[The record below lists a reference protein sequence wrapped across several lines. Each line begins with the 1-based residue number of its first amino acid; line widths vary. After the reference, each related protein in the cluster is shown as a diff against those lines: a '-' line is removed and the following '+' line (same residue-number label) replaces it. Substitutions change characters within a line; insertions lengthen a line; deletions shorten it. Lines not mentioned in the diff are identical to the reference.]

1 MSLQK
6 RFKARYP
13 KANFADFKTGDFF
26 GKPNIFF
33 HSEAGGGTTVFDDD
47 GKYFR
52 SSIYFSK
59 EMKRQLGL
67 APGFPL
73 ELTHNPNPK
82 LEIPAVPFNS
92 ETRDRESGEAL
103 NTLKDALVQ
112 QEIYVTLSE
121 KFKIKFRDIFTDTV
135 ITHRSSHESRRW
147 LAGPNFE
154 YWPQTLNF
162 AFFVAT
168 TGCGVSRRILF
179 EDKMRDGKNDLT
191 DSELKLPPQ
200 VRSFFWFHV
209 YFTVRRILFELGGPQ
224 ISLPLPGDSAFSQTE
239 NKYDIPSFERICAE
253 FGISPNADFRFT
265 KGDNHGLGSVFEH
278 FTNSG
283 YTKTPFKYPSKETKF
298 EDEGGRASD
307 GNLVPYIE
315 NTEARNQYEY
325 FLCPVSHGLTS
336 AGLSRINQS
345 IESFCYAILG
355 SQVDVRSSIAGSQGS
370 AIETQRQFLSMV
382 EDAIRNPDISKSV
395 QRFQLAI
402 ESAKVRLDLAI
413 SPGLWLLP
421 SKMVVNTESVVG
433 YNNKL
438 KKATTFM
445 RIGVNSD
452 LNIPVR
458 RSAPKHNLGSRAV
471 KLPHSVVETRV
482 VKSDSEAGA
491 TAELEKAKLRTKETQ
506 VPKSKTSETRDS
518 ETGEAASETRD
529 SETGE
534 AASETRTVSTSHE
547 TNFNVLIIVAGGLA
561 WFLFR

>member
-33 HSEAGGGTTVFDDD
+33 QEGDEGTTVFDDD
-47 GKYFR
+47 GKDFR

-67 APGFPL
+67 AQGFPL

-92 ETRDRESGEAL
+92 ETLNSEAGG
-103 NTLKDALVQ
+103 TGALKDALVQ
-112 QEIYVTLSE
+112 QEIYVTPSD

-162 AFFVAT
+162 AFFIAT

-191 DSELKLPPQ
+191 DSELKIPPQ
-200 VRSFFWFHV
+200 VRTFFWFHV
-209 YFTVRRILFELGGPQ
+209 YFTVRRILFELGGVQ
-224 ISLPLPGDSAFSQTE
+224 NSLPLPGDTAFSQTE

-265 KGDNHGLGSVFEH
+265 RGDNHGLGSVFED
-278 FTNSG
+278 FSYSG
-283 YTKTPFKYPSKETKF
+283 YTKTPFKNPSKETKF

-315 NTEARNQYEY
+315 NTESGNQYEY

-355 SQVDVRSSIAGSQGS
+355 SQVDVRSSISGSQGS

-402 ESAKVRLDLAI
+402 QSAKVRLDLAI

-438 KKATTFM
+438 KKATKCM

-458 RSAPKHNLGSRAV
+458 RSTQKHNLGSRAV
-471 KLPHSVVETRV
+471 KLPHSGVETR
-482 VKSDSEAGA
+482 DSGAGA
-491 TAELEKAKLRTKETQ
+491 TAELEKAKHRTKETQ
-506 VPKSKTSETRDS
+506 VVKSRTKETQESKSKTRETRDS
-518 ETGEAASETRD
+518 ETRESSETK
-529 SETGE
+529 
-534 AASETRTVSTSHE
+534 TVSTSHE
-547 TNFNVLIIVAGGLA
+547 TNLNVLIIVAGGLA

>member
-33 HSEAGGGTTVFDDD
+33 QEGDEGTTVFDDD
-47 GKYFR
+47 GKDFR

-92 ETRDRESGEAL
+92 ETRESGA
-103 NTLKDALVQ
+103 LKDNLVQ
-112 QEIYVTLSE
+112 QEIYVTPSE
-121 KFKIKFRDIFTDTV
+121 KFKINFRDIFTDTV

-162 AFFVAT
+162 AFFIAT

-191 DSELKLPPQ
+191 DSELKIPPQ

-224 ISLPLPGDSAFSQTE
+224 NSLPLPGDTAFSQTE
-239 NKYDIPSFERICAE
+239 NKYDIPSFKRICAE

-265 KGDNHGLGSVFEH
+265 RGDNHGLGSVFEY
-278 FTNSG
+278 FSYSG

-298 EDEGGRASD
+298 ADEGGRASD

-355 SQVDVRSSIAGSQGS
+355 SQVDVRSSISGSQGS

-382 EDAIRNPDISKSV
+382 EDAIRNPEISKSV

-402 ESAKVRLDLAI
+402 QSAKVRLDLAI

-458 RSAPKHNLGSRAV
+458 RSNQKHNLGSRAV
-471 KLPHSVVETRV
+471 KLPHSGVETQ
-482 VKSDSEAGA
+482 DSGAG
-491 TAELEKAKLRTKETQ
+491 AKLRTKEKQVVKSRTKETQ
-506 VPKSKTSETRDS
+506 VSKSKTRETRDS
-518 ETGEAASETRD
+518 ETRESSETK
-529 SETGE
+529 
-534 AASETRTVSTSHE
+534 AVSTSHE
-547 TNFNVLIIVAGGLA
+547 TNLNVLIIVAGGLA

>member
-6 RFKARYP
+6 RFKSRYP
-13 KANFADFKTGDFF
+13 KANFADFKTKDFF
-26 GKPNIFF
+26 GEPNIFF
-33 HSEAGGGTTVFDDD
+33 REGDSEAGYEETAVFDDD
-47 GKYFR
+47 GKDFR

-82 LEIPAVPFNS
+82 LEIPAVPFN
-92 ETRDRESGEAL
+92 GEASEARK
-103 NTLKDALVQ
+103 TGALKDALVQ
-112 QEIYVTLSE
+112 QEIYVTPSD
-121 KFKIKFRDIFTDTV
+121 KFKIKFRDIFSDTM
-135 ITHRSSHESRRW
+135 ITHRSSHESRRS

-154 YWPQTLNF
+154 YYPQQLNF
-162 AFFVAT
+162 AFYCAT
-168 TGCGVSRRILF
+168 TGCGVSQRILF

-191 DSELKLPPQ
+191 DSELILPPQ

-209 YFTVRRILFELGGPQ
+209 YFTVRRILFELGGMQ
-224 ISLPLPGDSAFSQTE
+224 NSLSLPGDSAFSQTE

-265 KGDNHGLGSVFEH
+265 KGDNHGLGSVFKY
-278 FTNSG
+278 FTYSG
-283 YTKTPFKYPSKETKF
+283 YFKTPSKYPDKTTKF

-325 FLCPVSHGLTS
+325 FICPISHGLTS

-345 IESFCYAILG
+345 IESFCFAILG
-355 SQVDVRSSIAGSQGS
+355 SQVNVRSSIAGSQGS
-370 AIETQRQFLSMV
+370 SIETQREFLSLV
-382 EDAIRNPDISKSV
+382 EDAIRNPDLGKSV

-413 SPGLWLLP
+413 SPGTWLLP

-438 KKATTFM
+438 KKATSFM
-445 RIGVNSD
+445 KIGVNSD

-458 RSAPKHNLGSRAV
+458 RSTLKHNFGPGAV
-471 KLPHSVVETRV
+471 KLPHSGVETRNNYQETKETRV
-482 VKSDSEAGA
+482 VKSEKSETSDSEAG
-491 TAELEKAKLRTKETQ
+491 
-506 VPKSKTSETRDS
+506 
-518 ETGEAASETRD
+518 EAA
-529 SETGE
+529 GV
-534 AASETRTVSTSHE
+534 ASEAKTVSTSHE
-547 TNFNVLIIVAGGLA
+547 TNLNVLIIIAGGLA

>member
-13 KANFADFKTGDFF
+13 KANFADFKTGEFF

-33 HSEAGGGTTVFDDD
+33 QEGDEGTTVFDDD
-47 GKYFR
+47 GKDFR
-52 SSIYFSK
+52 SSIRFSK

-92 ETRDRESGEAL
+92 EAGKASETL
-103 NTLKDALVQ
+103 NTIKDALVQ
-112 QEIYVTLSE
+112 QEIYVTPSE

-162 AFFVAT
+162 AFFIAT

-191 DSELKLPPQ
+191 DSELKIPPQ

-224 ISLPLPGDSAFSQTE
+224 NSLPLPGDTAFSQTE

-265 KGDNHGLGSVFEH
+265 RGDNHGLGSVFEY
-278 FTNSG
+278 FSYSG

-355 SQVDVRSSIAGSQGS
+355 SQVDVRSSISGSQGS

-402 ESAKVRLDLAI
+402 QSAKVRLDLAI

-438 KKATTFM
+438 KKATSFM

-458 RSAPKHNLGSRAV
+458 RSTQKHNLGSRAV
-471 KLPHSVVETRV
+471 KLPHSGVETRV
-482 VKSDSEAGA
+482 VKSG
-491 TAELEKAKLRTKETQ
+491 TKEKQ
-506 VPKSKTSETRDS
+506 VVKSKTSEKSKT
-518 ETGEAASETRD
+518 TETRD
-529 SETGE
+529 SKTGDSGAGVTKET
-534 AASETRTVSTSHE
+534 SETKTVSTSHE
-547 TNFNVLIIVAGGLA
+547 TNLNVLIIVAGGLA

>member
-33 HSEAGGGTTVFDDD
+33 QEGDEGTAVFDDD
-47 GKYFR
+47 GKDFR

-92 ETRDRESGEAL
+92 EAATGA
-103 NTLKDALVQ
+103 LKDALVQ
-112 QEIYVTLSE
+112 QEIYVTPSD

-154 YWPQTLNF
+154 YYPQQLNF
-162 AFFVAT
+162 AFFCAT

-191 DSELKLPPQ
+191 DSELILPPQ

-209 YFTVRRILFELGGPQ
+209 YFTVRRILFELGGVQ
-224 ISLPLPGDSAFSQTE
+224 NSLPLPGDTAFNQTE

-265 KGDNHGLGSVFEH
+265 RGDNHGLGSVFEY

-355 SQVDVRSSIAGSQGS
+355 SQVDVRSSISGSQGS

-438 KKATTFM
+438 KKATIFM
-445 RIGVNSD
+445 KIGINSD

-458 RSAPKHNLGSRAV
+458 RSTQKHNFGRGAV
-471 KLPHSVVETRV
+471 KLPHSGVETQD
-482 VKSDSEAGA
+482 SDRESGEAAG
-491 TAELEKAKLRTKETQ
+491 AKLRTKETQ
-506 VPKSKTSETRDS
+506 VVQSEKSEKSETSEKSEKSETSDS
-518 ETGEAASETRD
+518 EAGEAGAK
-529 SETGE
+529 
-534 AASETRTVSTSHE
+534 TVSTSHE
-547 TNFNVLIIVAGGLA
+547 NNLNVLIIIAGGLA

>member
-33 HSEAGGGTTVFDDD
+33 QEGDEGTTVFDDD
-47 GKYFR
+47 GKDFR

-82 LEIPAVPFNS
+82 LEIPAVPFH
-92 ETRDRESGEAL
+92 GEAGEASKTRETL
-103 NTLKDALVQ
+103 NTIKDNLVE
-112 QEIYVTLSE
+112 QEIYVTPSE
-121 KFKIKFRDIFTDTV
+121 KFKINFRDIFTDTE

-191 DSELKLPPQ
+191 DSELKIPPQ

-224 ISLPLPGDSAFSQTE
+224 NSLSLPGDTAFSQTE

-265 KGDNHGLGSVFEH
+265 RGDNHGLGSVFEY
-278 FTNSG
+278 FSYSG

-355 SQVDVRSSIAGSQGS
+355 SQVDVRSPISGSQGS

-438 KKATTFM
+438 KKATSFM

-458 RSAPKHNLGSRAV
+458 RSALKHNLGSRAV
-471 KLPHSVVETRV
+471 KLPHSGVETRV
-482 VKSDSEAGA
+482 VKSG
-491 TAELEKAKLRTKETQ
+491 TKEKQ
-506 VPKSKTSETRDS
+506 VPKSKTSEKSKTTETRDSETGDSGAGVTKETSDS
-518 ETGEAASETRD
+518 ETGEAASE
-529 SETGE
+529 
-534 AASETRTVSTSHE
+534 AKTVSTSHE
-547 TNFNVLIIVAGGLA
+547 NNLNVLIIVAGGLA

>member
-33 HSEAGGGTTVFDDD
+33 HSEAGDGTTVFDDD
-47 GKYFR
+47 GKDFR
-52 SSIYFSK
+52 SSIFFSK
-59 EMKRQLGL
+59 EMKRQLSL

-82 LEIPAVPFNS
+82 LEIPAVPFHD
-92 ETRDRESGEAL
+92 ETRESGA
-103 NTLKDALVQ
+103 LKDNLVE
-112 QEIYVTLSE
+112 QEIYVTPSE

-154 YWPQTLNF
+154 YWPQALNF
-162 AFFVAT
+162 AFFCAT
-168 TGCGVSRRILF
+168 TGCGVSRRILI

-191 DSELKLPPQ
+191 DSELKIPPQ

-224 ISLPLPGDSAFSQTE
+224 NSLPLPGDTAFSQTE

-265 KGDNHGLGSVFEH
+265 KGDNHGLGSVFEY
-278 FTNSG
+278 FSYSG
-283 YTKTPFKYPSKETKF
+283 YTKTPYDYPSKETKF
-298 EDEGGRASD
+298 ADEGGRASD

-315 NTEARNQYEY
+315 NIEARNQYEY

-355 SQVDVRSSIAGSQGS
+355 SQVDVRSSISGSQGS

-402 ESAKVRLDLAI
+402 QSAKVRLDLAI

-438 KKATTFM
+438 KKATSFM

-458 RSAPKHNLGSRAV
+458 RSAQKHNLGSRAV
-471 KLPHSVVETRV
+471 KLPHSGVETRN
-482 VKSDSEAGA
+482 SGAGA
-491 TAELEKAKLRTKETQ
+491 TADAETQSSSQPGKPEKAKIRTKETQ
-506 VPKSKTSETRDS
+506 VVKSEKSEKIEKNEKS
-518 ETGEAASETRD
+518 EAKAF
-529 SETGE
+529 
-534 AASETRTVSTSHE
+534 STSHE
-547 TNFNVLIIVAGGLA
+547 NNLNVLIIVAGALA